1 MAAVLEHA
9 APAGTNPVSGPA
21 AVHSVLDHLP
31 ACPVMT
37 AGQAATEV
45 AEWDRVLRRVE
56 ALKLAALAAAQHH
69 DVARASG
76 WSGTEAWLA
85 QITRTGR
92 REAAR
97 QVRLA
102 TALASS
108 CPRPRARS
116 AEAWS
121 PPVMRR

>member
-1 MAAVLEHA
+1 M
-9 APAGTNPVSGPA
+9 
-21 AVHSVLDHLP
+21 
-31 ACPVMT
+31 
-37 AGQAATEV
+37 
-45 AEWDRVLRRVE
+45 
-56 ALKLAALAAAQHH
+56 KLAALAAAQHH

-102 TALASS
+102 TALDEQLTATA
-108 CPRPRARS
+108 RAFGKGLVF
-116 AEAWS
+116 AGHAAVIADAAGDL
-121 PPVMRR
+121 P